1 MDDYF
6 CVVMFKYMRE
16 YLVLYRDEIIFVCFD
31 DKFKLDFG
39 ELFLVLS
46 FGVRGKKVIVF
57 LNLMLFCFDY
67 DC

>member
-39 ELFLVLS
+39 ELFLVLL
-46 FGVRGKKVIVF
+46 FGV
-57 LNLMLFCFDY
+57 
-67 DC
+67 